1 MLRLLL
7 FIVVLLIAGIALSSI
22 ADMPGIVAIEWMGW
36 YVETSIFAL
45 MVVIGA
51 LFIALFALFRLL
63 DTILGFPRR
72 FRRTRK
78 LENYERGLSVLTEAL
93 AAMAVS
99 DLATAKKLNRRAE
112 KLLASPPVTHLLAA
126 QLARLEGDSE
136 ETTAH
141 LKPLLKHK
149 ETRFL
154 AVRGLLEQ
162 ARKSGEV
169 DKAIAYAE
177 EAGHIRPDSS
187 FAAIAL
193 IDLYTRQKRWQ
204 QVQGIIRR
212 AKKHHALTSEEAKRY
227 LALVDYQHGLM
238 LYENEDYEVALR
250 YAKSAHKSLPG
261 MVPASLL
268 LARCYSKL
276 GQKRPIPQVLGRTW
290 KIAAHP
296 SLALLL
302 KKLLMDETPAK
313 RLKRIESLASYNP
326 DDIESLIAIAEA
338 ALDDGQF
345 DKARNHLKI
354 ALSKQETPRLC
365 KLMSRL
371 EETERKDKEKA
382 EEWMQ
387 RAVKANL
394 GPSWTCDNCKGIV
407 EKWTVHCPECDG
419 FDTIHW
425 QVNRLNF
432 VDSDRKLLPLEE

>member
-1 MLRLLL
+1 MLRVLL
-7 FIVVLLIAGIALSSI
+7 FIAALLIAGIVLSSI
-22 ADMPGIVAIEWMGW
+22 ADIPGVVAIEWLGW
-36 YVETSIFAL
+36 YVETSIFFL

-51 LFIALFALFRLL
+51 LFIVLFILYRLL
-63 DTILGFPRR
+63 DGILGFPRR
-72 FRRTRK
+72 FRRTRR

-93 AAMAVS
+93 AALSVS
-99 DLATAKKLNRRAE
+99 DTATAKKLNRRAE
-112 KLLASPPVTHLLAA
+112 KLLGTPPITHLLAA
-126 QLARLEGDSE
+126 QLARLEGDNAGAA
-136 ETTAH
+136 AH
-141 LKPLLKHK
+141 LKPLLEHK

-154 AVRGLLEQ
+154 AARGLLEH
-162 ARKSGEV
+162 ARKNGEI

-227 LALVDYQHGLM
+227 LALIDYQHGLM

-250 YAKSAHKSLPG
+250 YAKSAHKTLPG
-261 MVPASLL
+261 MVPAALL

-276 GQKRPIPQVLGRTW
+276 GQKRPIPAVLSRTW
-290 KIAAHP
+290 KIAPHP

-302 KKLLMDETPAK
+302 KKLFMDETPSK
-313 RLKRIESLASYNP
+313 RLKRIESLAAYNP
-326 DDIESLIAIAEA
+326 DDIESQIAIAEA

-354 ALSKQETPRLC
+354 ALSKQETPRIC
-365 KLMSRL
+365 KLMARL
-371 EETERKDKEKA
+371 EETEHRDKEKA

-394 GPSWTCDNCKGIV
+394 GPSWTCDHCKGIV
-407 EKWTVHCPECDG
+407 EKWTLHCPECDG

-425 QVNRLNF
+425 QINRLNF